1 MSLRT
6 TVLGQMSEIRELHAA
21 DRRRQVVISEM
32 LKADQR
38 SAEMREL
45 RTADHTRQQQLIQTL
60 TVMQSLQGQVTILQ
74 GQVTALQGQV
84 TALQGQQGPA
94 GGPTQPEL
102 LEEAAPKQT
111 TRLTPVTTTPAP
123 TATTTTSVTNAQL
136 RAMIDQSVTAALAAR
151 DANRN
156 GDDSQTSGTG
166 GRRTKRIVRECT
178 YQDFIKCKPLYFKG
192 TKGVVELTQWFER
205 METVFRISNCPVENQ
220 VNHDAAYAMTWADLR
235 KKMTDKYCPRN
246 EMKKLEA
253 ELWNLKVKEQKKF
266 ETLPKQSKPPTEQET
281 RTLAGPIPVVTVKK
295 KPYGDLNP
303 FAQNATVPRRPM
315 CTKIHKCNKLGHLLV
330 DLLGVREMPIMLT
343 IRGAMGQARN
353 LLASSV
359 KFKDTS
365 RGNAQ
370 S

>member
-1 MSLRT
+1 MDASDLACGEVMSLPT

-21 DRRRQVVISEM
+21 DRRRQVVISEI

-38 SAEMREL
+38 ISAEMREL
-45 RTADHTRQQQLIQTL
+45 RTVDHTRQQQLIQTL

-74 GQVTALQGQV
+74 GQVTALHGQV

-94 GGPTQPEL
+94 GGPAQPEL
-102 LEEAAPKQT
+102 LEEA
-111 TRLTPVTTTPAP
+111 
-123 TATTTTSVTNAQL
+123 
-136 RAMIDQSVTAALAAR
+136 
-151 DANRN
+151 
-156 GDDSQTSGTG
+156 
-166 GRRTKRIVRECT
+166 
-178 YQDFIKCKPLYFKG
+178 G

-220 VNHDAAYAMTWADLR
+220 VKFSTCTLLAGALTWWNSHVMTVSHDAAYAMTWADLR